1 MAAVE
6 ELEIAAAEAAVE
18 ALEEGEVFD
27 EMASHNA
34 ATRVQAIQR
43 GRNARRGQSRAAIS
57 MLGPDDDTLV
67 GDIGLDDLEAEQ
79 LELVGAMDSLAR
91 EKAALQ
97 AELRGLRDEIRTRDV
112 QLAAQ
117 ELVGSAKA
125 GGGRSSGGSGGGG
138 SRSSFSGGRSSSDG
152 SLGRPGPGMLERT
165 LSRPFGRSR
174 SDGKEVSL

>member
-1 MAAVE
+1 MGSQARGCTRIA
-6 ELEIAAAEAAVE
+6 ELSLDTYRVMQALEFDDGGGAGQGLERAGWGPGDGSNPAKNILIEPE
-18 ALEEGEVFD
+18 ALEVV
-27 EMASHNA
+27 A
-34 ATRVQAIQR
+34 A
-43 GRNARRGQSRAAIS
+43 
-57 MLGPDDDTLV
+57 
-67 GDIGLDDLEAEQ
+67 
-79 LELVGAMDSLAR
+79 LAT
-91 EKAALQ
+91 LQ

>member
-1 MAAVE
+1 MHA
-6 ELEIAAAEAAVE
+6 ELARGRAAAGEGRAELA
-18 ALEEGEVFD
+18 EEFKAEREV
-27 EMASHNA
+27 A
-34 ATRVQAIQR
+34 
-43 GRNARRGQSRAAIS
+43 
-57 MLGPDDDTLV
+57 
-67 GDIGLDDLEAEQ
+67 
-79 LELVGAMDSLAR
+79 
-91 EKAALQ
+91 KAALQ